1 MIFDSSKM
9 TYFVKR
15 LSIGKKNEK
24 HSSRL
29 CTYFLW
35 TIKKEHGTTIIMT
48 EASEAS
54 DDSNLSEFTLS
65 IRSVVRFCNQKY
77 QNLSTEG
84 EKDKPKLPIEISAKV
99 CHCVNEF
106 KTRRQ
111 RAYDKFWGTVD
122 DKFELKAIHVDKT
135 TSPQDFRKN
144 FHNPN
149 LPCLIDFQEDED
161 SPFRY
166 VNKHW
171 RKAANTT
178 TQKVGGKRLP
188 ILSAILRHEHLLWA
202 ATAEPARFR
211 SRWW

>member
-1 MIFDSSKM
+1 
-9 TYFVKR
+9 
-15 LSIGKKNEK
+15 
-24 HSSRL
+24 
-29 CTYFLW
+29 
-35 TIKKEHGTTIIMT
+35 MT

-65 IRSVVRFCNQKY
+65 IRSAVRFCNQKY

-84 EKDKPKLPIEISAKV
+84 EKDKPKLPIEISSKV
-99 CHCVNEF
+99 CHCVNEI

-111 RAYDKFWGTVD
+111 RAYDKFWGAVD
-122 DKFELKAIHVDKT
+122 DTFEMKAIHVDKT

-149 LPCLIDFQEDED
+149 LPCLIDFQEDEN

-171 RKAANTT
+171 RTANTTTT
-178 TQKVGGKRLP
+178 TQKVNRNWFLKTFGPNTLVPLRYYPQNESFDLGIVLFIIND
-188 ILSAILRHEHLLWA
+188 ILFYAQSLIDNYPG
-202 ATAEPARFR
+202 TAPAV
-211 SRWW
+211 